1 MREEADGG
9 GPRIVPVVSADDI
22 PDALDRVD
30 LPRGRPV
37 LVLVGGAAGMA
48 QDDMRA
54 LDAVLLRAVLPVLED
69 RGATV
74 VDGGTDSGVMRA
86 IGHARAATGARFLL
100 VGVVAEG
107 TVVLPSEAT
116 RIDDA
121 AELEANHTHV
131 VVVRRPGQTWG
142 SESPWIAMVA
152 DVIAAGKP
160 SVTLL
165 VNGGPI
171 AYEDVECS
179 LERGRPV
186 VVLAG
191 TGRAADA
198 IAATRRG
205 SAADSRAARIAR
217 SNMTRIIRADNFD
230 GVRAAVTAALSTGA
244 SR

>member
-1 MREEADGG
+1 MLEEAGDG
-9 GPRIVPVVSADDI
+9 GPRIVHVVSADDI
-22 PDALDRVD
+22 PDALDRVE

-48 QDDMRA
+48 QDNMRA
-54 LDAVLLRAVLPVLED
+54 LDSVLRQAVLPVLED
-69 RGATV
+69 SGAAV

-86 IGHARAATGARFLL
+86 IGRARAATGARFLL
-100 VGVVAEG
+100 VGVAAEG
-107 TVVLPSEAT
+107 TVVLPGGAT

-121 AELEANHTHV
+121 AELDANHTHV
-131 VVVRRPGQTWG
+131 VIVRRPGQTWG

-152 DVIAAGKP
+152 DVIAEGKP

-165 VNGGPI
+165 VNGGTI
-171 AYEDVECS
+171 AYADVEGS

-198 IAATRRG
+198 IAAARCG

-217 SNMTRIIRADNFD
+217 SDMIQIVRVDDLD
-230 GVRAAVTAALSTGA
+230 GVQAAVTAALSIGA
-244 SR
+244 SQ